1 MKYTTLGT
9 AGAKVSKL
17 CLGTM
22 NFGSSTDK
30 QESFSIMDFAIE
42 NGINFFDTADFY
54 GTPAGKGIT
63 EEIVGEWF
71 KTSGNRDRTVLVT
84 KAYAT
89 MGRMEINDRGNSAY
103 HLRRA
108 CNDSLKRL
116 QTDHIDV
123 YMLHHYDRGFRFS
136 AELANIGQTEEFD
149 LVPSRSGSL
158 APTFD
163 ETLEALERL
172 KQQDKITYIGTA
184 NFPAW
189 GIAHFN
195 GVAKLKGMSGTAV
208 EQCCYNLNTR
218 NAEIE
223 ILPACRELG
232 VGVMNYSPLA
242 GGVLGGFKAA
252 TKRSRFDPNSLD
264 PKLIEKMKNLDKL
277 CEEIGENPS
286 DVALAWCLNNPDIT
300 SVILGP
306 RTKVQLENSLRAVDI
321 ALPIDFTQKLDEI
334 FKGPGKEAPEYY
346 AW

>member
-1 MKYTTLGT
+1 MKYTTLGK
-9 AGAKVSKL
+9 AGVKVSKL

-22 NFGSSTDK
+22 NFGAATDK
-30 QESFSIMDFAIE
+30 DESFKIMSAAIDS
-42 NGINFFDTADFY
+42 GINFFDTADFY

-71 KTSGNRDRTVLVT
+71 HSTGNRDRIVLVT

-89 MGRMEINDRGNSAY
+89 MGNMEINDRGNSAY

-123 YMLHHYDRGFRFS
+123 FMLHHYDRGFRFP
-136 AELANIGQTEEFD
+136 AELGNIGKDEFA
-149 LVPSRSGSL
+149 LETPLNGSL
-158 APTFD
+158 APSFE
-163 ETLEALERL
+163 ETLDEMQRL
-172 KQQDKITYIGTA
+172 RYEGKITYIGTA

-195 GVAKLKGMSGTAV
+195 GVAKHKNMPGTTV

-218 NAEIE
+218 NCEIE
-223 ILPACRELG
+223 LLPACRELG

-242 GGVLGGFKAA
+242 GGVLGGYKAA
-252 TKRSRFDPNSLD
+252 VSRSRFKPENLGTD
-264 PKLIEKMKNLDKL
+264 LIDKMKKYDTL
-277 CEEIGENPS
+277 CEEIGESPA
-286 DVALAWCLNNPDIT
+286 DVALAWCLHNPVIT
-300 SVILGP
+300 SVIIGP
-306 RTKVQLENSLRAVDI
+306 KNTQQLSTAIKAAEIKLTT
-321 ALPIDFTQKLDEI
+321 DFMAKLDEI
-334 FKGPGKEAPEYY
+334 WTGPGSEAPEYY